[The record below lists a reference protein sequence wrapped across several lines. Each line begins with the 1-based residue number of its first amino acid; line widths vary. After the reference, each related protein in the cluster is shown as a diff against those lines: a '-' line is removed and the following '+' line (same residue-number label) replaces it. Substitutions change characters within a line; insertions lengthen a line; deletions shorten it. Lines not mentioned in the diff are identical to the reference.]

1 MNALALCCIAFPYF
15 RQMII
20 PKSHQDYKAA
30 QISTANSVAILL
42 SGALLGPRFSG
53 VSPTD
58 CLSILRSSEDLENQ
72 EAYTYTRKMQK
83 GRNIQ
88 NFWDTQSCFIQW
100 LSHHNLKIPNQSGS
114 NH

>member
-1 MNALALCCIAFPYF
+1 MHALALCCIAFPYF

-53 VSPTD
+53 M
-58 CLSILRSSEDLENQ
+58 
-72 EAYTYTRKMQK
+72 AK
-83 GRNIQ
+83 GLLVD
-88 NFWDTQSCFIQW
+88 F
-100 LSHHNLKIPNQSGS
+100 KIK
-114 NH
+114 